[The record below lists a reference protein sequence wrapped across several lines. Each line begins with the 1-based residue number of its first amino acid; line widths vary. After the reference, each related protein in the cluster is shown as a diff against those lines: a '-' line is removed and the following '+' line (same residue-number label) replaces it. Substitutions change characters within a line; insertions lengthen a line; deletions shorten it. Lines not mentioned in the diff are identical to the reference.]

1 MTIKIVISLFRRIDI
16 ARQKTTTFA
25 KAPVVKESKKT
36 KVSIM
41 QLTKAE
47 EQVMQILWDMKE
59 GLVKD
64 IRDSF
69 SDPKPVRNT
78 VSTVLRVL
86 EKKGYVGHKAY
97 ANVHLYHPLV
107 SKSDYSKNQL
117 FGLMEGYFNNS
128 FPAMASFFARE
139 KDLSL
144 KELDELLEDTRKE
157 LSRDEEQVDK
167 LPQAGNK
174 RRK

>member
-1 MTIKIVISLFRRIDI
+1 
-16 ARQKTTTFA
+16 
-25 KAPVVKESKKT
+25 
-36 KVSIM
+36 M

-47 EQVMQILWDMKE
+47 EQIMQILWDMKK

-69 SDPKPVRNT
+69 NDPKPARNT

-97 ANVHLYHPLV
+97 GNVHLYHPVV
-107 SKSDYSKNQL
+107 SKSEYSKSQL

-128 FPAMASFFARE
+128 FPALASFFVRE
-139 KDLSL
+139 KDLTL
-144 KELDELLEDTRKE
+144 KELEELLEDTKAE
-157 LSRDEEQVDK
+157 LK
-167 LPQAGNK
+167 KTKKGK
-174 RRK
+174 

>member
-1 MTIKIVISLFRRIDI
+1 MLTPQATSHKPQT
-16 ARQKTTTFA
+16 ANRQQ
-25 KAPVVKESKKT
+25 
-36 KVSIM
+36 M

-47 EQVMQILWDMKE
+47 EQVMQILWDLKE

-69 SDPKPVRNT
+69 PDPKPARNT
-78 VSTVLRVL
+78 VSTVVRVL
-86 EKKGYVGHKAY
+86 EKKGYVDHKAY
-97 ANVHLYHPLV
+97 GNVHLYHPLI
-107 SKSDYSKNQL
+107 SKSEYSKSQL

-139 KDLSL
+139 KDLTL

-157 LSRDEEQVDK
+157 ISKEEQK
-167 LPQAGNK
+167 TNKNK
-174 RRK
+174 RR